1 MKGITR
7 SALAALTAWSIVAL
21 AAPSAPSEFAHHPA
35 DDWINSAPL
44 TLAFCLIGR
53 DGRLYGSVPGEM
65 HVGDERAKRVEGALD
80 QLLSASAQ

>member
-21 AAPSAPSEFAHHPA
+21 AAPSAPSEFTR
-35 DDWINSAPL
+35 SALHVQYWP
-44 TLAFCLIGR
+44 TFCLIGR
-53 DGRLYGSVPGEM
+53 DGLLYGSVPGEM